1 MVITLPMVLWLG
13 GCATSTD
20 PREGGLLGGIQG
32 LGSGAYDARVQER
45 EARLEALRRTQ
56 QELEGERSD
65 LETRRA
71 EQTRQVAAERA
82 RLQRLDGD
90 VASLDREVA
99 ALSAQHGRGDQR
111 VRELQS
117 RLAALKQQMGRQ
129 QSALDAL
136 EGDGLGDSDADL
148 RRRQL
153 EQQRQ
158 ALQQEYELLMQLS
171 LELAR

>member
-1 MVITLPMVLWLG
+1 MAIALPMVLLA

-32 LGSGAYDARVQER
+32 LGSGAYDSRVQER

-56 QELEGERSD
+56 RELEGEQGD
-65 LETRRA
+65 LEARKA
-71 EQTRQVAAERA
+71 EQTRQVAAERT
-82 RLQRLDGD
+82 RLDRLNAD
-90 VASLDREVA
+90 VAALDREMA
-99 ALSAQHGRGDQR
+99 SLSAQHGRGDQR
-111 VRELQS
+111 VRELQT
-117 RLAALKQQMGRQ
+117 RLTDLKQQMGQQ

-136 EGDGLGDSDADL
+136 EGSGLGDSDTDL

-158 ALQQEYELLMQLS
+158 ALQKEYELLMQLS